1 MSKAWDVVEGLLG
14 VARVVVQ
21 AIKNKDQETVDRI
34 LDEQMRTTI
43 ERALAEAEAR
53 AKFGE

>member
-1 MSKAWDVVEGLLG
+1 MSSAWDAVEGLLG

-34 LDEQMRTTI
+34 LDEQMKTTI
-43 ERALAEAEAR
+43 ARALAEAEAE
-53 AKFGE
+53 AKFGK